1 MRRTGEPE
9 ESGESGESGEND
21 LLSFKAARLV
31 QIQVL
36 VVLRRRSKHGVEV
49 INPSLVE
56 ASRWRAVIHTV
67 QYRAFIIVPTMN
79 LVVLAEP
86 PGAKSSA
93 KIDAKTHANAPSLPS
108 THE

>member
-9 ESGESGESGEND
+9 ESGESGEND

-56 ASRWRAVIHTV
+56 ASRCRAVIHTV
-67 QYRAFIIVPTMN
+67 QYSTVPGIYYRTDYELSCSSRATWRQVQRQ
-79 LVVLAEP
+79 
-86 PGAKSSA
+86 
-93 KIDAKTHANAPSLPS
+93 D
-108 THE
+108 